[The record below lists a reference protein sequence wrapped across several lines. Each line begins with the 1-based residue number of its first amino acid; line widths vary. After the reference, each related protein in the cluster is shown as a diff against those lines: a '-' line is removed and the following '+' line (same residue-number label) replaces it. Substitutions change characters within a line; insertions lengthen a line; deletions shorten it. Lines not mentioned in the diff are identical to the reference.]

1 MSSADRQRPLGPIVG
16 VIAIAL
22 AVSACV
28 PQSMGR
34 IDEPTTPFVTDQVQ
48 LSHDVAFLP
57 GATDLSPADTAG
69 LDRFLMQVL
78 PEPGDS
84 VDVVAHGS
92 LGFLRAN
99 SVQSALSAYGIE
111 SRRIDMGTSPRDVV
125 TVSVTRTLYLPTSCV
140 TPRRTIYDYMGGT
153 SVLPS
158 PRCSNDLNLARM
170 VADPEDLVRGR
181 PIGPAEGGYNR
192 QPVNTYRTAEGD
204 EAATDPAEAADL
216 IVTLSGQ

>member
-1 MSSADRQRPLGPIVG
+1 MSSADRQRPLGPIAG
-16 VIAIAL
+16 AIAIAL

-57 GATDLSPADTAG
+57 GATDLSPADNAG

-78 PEPGDS
+78 PEPGDR

-92 LGFLRAN
+92 LGFLRAS

-125 TVSVTRTLYLPTSCV
+125 TVSVTRTVYLPTSCV
-140 TPRRTIYDYMGGT
+140 TPRRTIYDYAGGT

-181 PIGPAEGGYNR
+181 PIGPAEGNYNR
-192 QPVNTYRTAEGD
+192 QPVRTYREAEGQ
-204 EAATDPAEAADL
+204 EATDPTEAAGL
-216 IVTLSGQ
+216 IVTLSGGN

>member
-1 MSSADRQRPLGPIVG
+1 MPSTGRQRAFVRIVG
-16 VIAIAL
+16 AVAMAL
-22 AVSACV
+22 SASACV

-34 IDEPTTPFVTDQVQ
+34 VDEPTTPFVTDQVR

-69 LDRFLMQVL
+69 LDRFLAQVQ
-78 PEPGDS
+78 PEHGDT

-99 SVQSALSAYGIE
+99 GVQSALTAYGVD

-125 TVSVTRTLYLPTSCV
+125 TVTVTRTVYMPTSCV
-140 TPRRTIYDYMGGT
+140 TPRETVYDYTGGV

-170 VADPEDLVRGR
+170 IADPEDLVRGR
-181 PIGPAEGGYNR
+181 PIGPAEGVYHR
-192 QPVNTYRTAEGD
+192 QPVRTYRDAEGD
-204 EAATDPAEAADL
+204 EATDPIEGAGL
-216 IVTLSGQ
+216 IVTLSSD